1 MVDIK
6 KELQDYWKTEK
17 ELRNK
22 ICNYFDTLNKK
33 VDFYLRLDNT
43 EEELH
48 FIEIK
53 DGLLVEEHD
62 IEYDYRQFTMGEI
75 LDIYD
80 SLEKEEYN
88 RK

>member
-1 MVDIK
+1 MGLDIQKEFHEYWRAEDALRK
-6 KELQDYWKTEK
+6 KIYEK
-17 ELRNK
+17 LDK
-22 ICNYFDTLNKK
+22 MNKK

-53 DGLLVEEHD
+53 DELLMEEHD
-62 IEYDYRQFTMGEI
+62 VEYDYRQFTMGEI

-80 SLEKEEYN
+80 SLCMAEKE
-88 RK
+88 